1 MLAAHEQ
8 SDKNLTSLVEEIYRL
23 VSGAAHD
30 DRVSRRT
37 AGPAQNFAEAHPK
50 DRPA

>member
-23 VSGAAHD
+23 VSSAAHD
-30 DRVSRRT
+30 DRAPRQT
-37 AGPAQNFAEAHPK
+37 AGPAQNLAGAHAK
-50 DRPA
+50 HRPA